1 VALRPP
7 PVLRS
12 ALFWSL
18 LAAVVLFTAAHVVI
32 KQLAKDPRFVA
43 RPNDV
48 AIPAPRWGGAAV
60 VDPVRARLRAVGP
73 INLFHPRFG
82 EIIRTS
88 LEALPGVREVHEV
101 RRHWPNKYSV
111 EFSLHRPVAV
121 VVWRG
126 HEVPVTSEGIALP
139 PRAYRHAMRRLVR
152 IAGVA
157 TDEIP
162 RLGQPWGG
170 ERLQEGLAAL
180 SQVGPHLGEL
190 NRLGLRWVDGARG
203 DNPIQG
209 ARLRGSDGIVVRWG
223 RPRATVGENSVGRKI
238 GYLRQAARYVEQVR
252 GMEIDVRYDA
262 LYVREPE
269 TP

>member
-1 VALRPP
+1 
-7 PVLRS
+7 VLRS
-12 ALFWSL
+12 TLIWSL
-18 LAAVVLFTAAHVVI
+18 LGAVVLFTAAHLVI

-48 AIPAPRWGGAAV
+48 AIPAPKWGGAAV
-60 VDPVRARLRAVGP
+60 VAPVRARLKAVGP

-88 LEALPGVREVHEV
+88 LEALPGVRKVHEV
-101 RRHWPNKYSV
+101 HRHWPDRYSV

-121 VVWRG
+121 VQWRG
-126 HEVPVTSEGIALP
+126 HEVPVTKTGVALP
-139 PRAYRHAMRRLVR
+139 PSSYRHATRRLVR
-152 IAGVA
+152 ITGVA
-157 TDEIP
+157 TNEIP
-162 RLGQPWGG
+162 KLGVPWGG
-170 ERLQEGLAAL
+170 DRLQEGLAAL
-180 SQVGPHLGEL
+180 GQVGPHLGEL
-190 NRLGLRWVDGARG
+190 NRLGLRLIDVSRA

-209 ARLRGSDGIVVRWG
+209 VRLRGSDGIIVRWG

-262 LYVREPE
+262 LYVREPD